1 MAAIGSAGY
10 KAGKDIFVAL
20 DPAASGFLKTAPKEN
35 KFLTG
40 QENIILKKTGW
51 N

>member
-20 DPAASGFLKTAPKEN
+20 DPAASGFFEN
-35 KFLTG
+35 GPEGKQVYG